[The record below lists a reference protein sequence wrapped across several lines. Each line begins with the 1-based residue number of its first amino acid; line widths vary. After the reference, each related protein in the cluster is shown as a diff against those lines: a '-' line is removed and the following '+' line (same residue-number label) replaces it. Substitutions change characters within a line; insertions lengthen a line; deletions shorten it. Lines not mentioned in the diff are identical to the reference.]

1 MHLKIDFDNSVM
13 KNIKKNLKKIHNS
26 HTEWGWI
33 NENVYPATDVA
44 SRGGIKI
51 AEIARINEYGGL
63 SKSKT
68 STEFTTIPARPYF
81 RQALMATESRLMS
94 DATKIFRDLLHNKSI
109 DQALEDQA
117 RLASLDIVQSIRK
130 QNMKPLSK
138 KTIEIKGHSVQWVDT
153 GVLMSNI
160 GYKVYRTNI
169 SRVKDR

>member
-1 MHLKIDFDNSVM
+1 MHLKIDFDDSVM
-13 KNIKKNLKKIHNS
+13 KDIKKNLKKLHNT

-33 NENVYPATDVA
+33 NENVYPATDIA
-44 SRGGIKI
+44 GRGGIKI

-68 STEFTTIPARPYF
+68 SSEFTTIPARPYF
-81 RQALMATESRLMS
+81 RQALMATESRMMN
-94 DATKIFRDLLHNKSI
+94 DVTKIFRDVLHNKSI

-130 QNMKPLSK
+130 QNKKPLHD